1 MAIFGKKSKALE
13 KLKAI
18 EQQGFTP
25 LNTFNLKNQIM
36 AKEAAIDSQVGTT
49 DSGED
54 IYYNTWLQVNQWAD
68 YFCGAFKYEASEF
81 KHNIAINRALRA
93 GFIYGAV
100 GVWNNNGTPEL
111 VQVRDRRAAG
121 ETYEIIIVYDDSER
135 YYPAK
140 DPEMFKKV
148 PKKDVVIYQ
157 FDSLGYSAFLT
168 LQPVLKFER
177 LAQKALY
184 NETLVLPTRI
194 LHDVDAGNPSTKA
207 AKQFVHFNSSMIHRM
222 DGGTDRFT
230 ALALATNTEP
240 LLQTIEYTKNYYYDL
255 VGRRTNSDFKRAHS
269 LDSEISAAE
278 KNCQAIETSRYLFL
292 KKFLREYSML
302 FDIEINLENLNGELT
317 NVFDKMEL
325 GGSEDETKP
334 NDNTNKLK

>member
-1 MAIFGKKSKALE
+1 MGLFGKKSKAIE
-13 KLKAI
+13 KLNQI
-18 EQQGFTP
+18 EQQGFVP
-25 LNTFNLKNQIM
+25 LNTFNLENQIM
-36 AKEAAIDSQVGTT
+36 AKEAAIDSQVGNTNT
-49 DSGED
+49 GDD

-68 YFCGAFKYEASEF
+68 YFCGTFKYEANEF

-93 GFIYGAV
+93 GFIYGSV

-111 VQVRDRRAAG
+111 VQVRDRRSPT
-121 ETYEIIIVYDDSER
+121 EYYEIIIIYDDSER

-140 DPEMFKKV
+140 NPDMFKKV

-177 LAQKALY
+177 LTQKALY

-207 AKQFVHFNSSMIHRM
+207 AKQFVQFNSSMIHRM
-222 DGGTDRFT
+222 DGGTDRFSG
-230 ALALATNTEP
+230 LALATNTEP

-255 VGRRTNSDFKRAHS
+255 LGRRTNSDFKRAHS

-302 FDIEINLENLNGELT
+302 FDVSINLENLNGEMMS
-317 NVFDKMEL
+317 VFDNMET
-325 GGSEDETKP
+325 GGKEDEVKSNDRTK
-334 NDNTNKLK
+334 

>member
-1 MAIFGKKSKALE
+1 MALFGKKSKAIE
-13 KLKAI
+13 KLNQI
-18 EQQGFTP
+18 EQQGFVP
-25 LNTFNLKNQIM
+25 LNTFNLENQIM
-36 AKEAAIDSQVGTT
+36 AKEAAIDSQVGNTNT
-49 DSGED
+49 GDD

-68 YFCGAFKYEASEF
+68 YFCGTFKYEASEF

-93 GFIYGAV
+93 GFIYGSV

-111 VQVRDRRAAG
+111 VQVRDRRSPN
-121 ETYEIIIVYDDSER
+121 EYYEIIIIYDDSER

-140 DPEMFKKV
+140 NPEMFKKV
-148 PKKDVVIYQ
+148 PKKDIVIYQ

-177 LAQKALY
+177 LTQKALY

-207 AKQFVHFNSSMIHRM
+207 AKQFVQFNSSMIHRM

-230 ALALATNTEP
+230 GLALDTNTEP

-255 VGRRTNSDFKRAHS
+255 LGRRTNSDFKRAHS

-302 FDIEINLENLNGELT
+302 FDVAINLENLNGEMMS
-317 NVFDKMEL
+317 VFDSMET
-325 GGSEDETKP
+325 GGGEDETTSVDRS
-334 NDNTNKLK
+334 N

>member
-1 MAIFGKKSKALE
+1 MALFGKKSKAIE
-13 KLKAI
+13 KLNQI
-18 EQQGFTP
+18 EQQGFVP
-25 LNTFNLKNQIM
+25 LNTFNLENQIM
-36 AKEAAIDSQVGTT
+36 AKEAAIDSQVGNTNT
-49 DSGED
+49 GDD

-68 YFCGAFKYEASEF
+68 YFCGTFKYEASEF

-93 GFIYGAV
+93 GFIYGSV

-111 VQVRDRRAAG
+111 VQVRDRRSPT
-121 ETYEIIIVYDDSER
+121 EYYEIIIIYDDSER

-140 DPEMFKKV
+140 NPEMFKKV
-148 PKKDVVIYQ
+148 PKKDIVIYQ

-177 LAQKALY
+177 LTQKALY

-207 AKQFVHFNSSMIHRM
+207 AKQFVQFNSSMIHRM

-230 ALALATNTEP
+230 GLALATNTEP

-255 VGRRTNSDFKRAHS
+255 LGRRTNSDFKRAHS
-269 LDSEISAAE
+269 LDSQISAAE
-278 KNCQAIETSRYLFL
+278 RNWQSIETSRYLFL

-302 FDIEINLENLNGELT
+302 FDVAINLENLNGEMMS
-317 NVFDKMEL
+317 VFDSMET
-325 GGSEDETKP
+325 GGGEDETTSVDRS
-334 NDNTNKLK
+334 N

>member
-1 MAIFGKKSKALE
+1 MGLFGKKSKAIE
-13 KLKAI
+13 KLNQI
-18 EQQGFTP
+18 EQQGFVP
-25 LNTFNLKNQIM
+25 LNTFNLENQIM
-36 AKEAAIDSQVGTT
+36 AKEAAIDSQVGNTNT
-49 DSGED
+49 GDD

-68 YFCGAFKYEASEF
+68 YFCGTFKYEANEF

-93 GFIYGAV
+93 GFIYGSV

-111 VQVRDRRAAG
+111 VQVRDRRSPT
-121 ETYEIIIVYDDSER
+121 EYYEIIIIYDDSER

-140 DPEMFKKV
+140 NPEMFKKV
-148 PKKDVVIYQ
+148 PKKDIVIYQ

-177 LAQKALY
+177 LTQKALY

-207 AKQFVHFNSSMIHRM
+207 AKQFVQFNSSMIHRM

-230 ALALATNTEP
+230 GLALATNTEP

-255 VGRRTNSDFKRAHS
+255 LGRRTNSDFKRAHS

-302 FDIEINLENLNGELT
+302 FDVAINLENLNGEMMS
-317 NVFDKMEL
+317 VFDSMET
-325 GGSEDETKP
+325 GGGDDETTSVDRS
-334 NDNTNKLK
+334 N

>member
-1 MAIFGKKSKALE
+1 MGLFGKKSKAIE
-13 KLKAI
+13 KLNQI
-18 EQQGFTP
+18 EQQGFVP
-25 LNTFNLKNQIM
+25 LNTFNLENQIM
-36 AKEAAIDSQVGTT
+36 AKEAAIDSQVGNTNT
-49 DSGED
+49 GDD

-68 YFCGAFKYEASEF
+68 YFCGTFKYEASEF

-93 GFIYGAV
+93 GFIYGSV

-111 VQVRDRRAAG
+111 VQVRDRRSPT
-121 ETYEIIIVYDDSER
+121 EYYEIIIIYDDSER

-140 DPEMFKKV
+140 NPEMFKKV
-148 PKKDVVIYQ
+148 PKKDIVIYQ

-177 LAQKALY
+177 LTQKALY

-207 AKQFVHFNSSMIHRM
+207 AKQFVQFNSSMIHRM

-230 ALALATNTEP
+230 GLALATNTEP

-255 VGRRTNSDFKRAHS
+255 LGRRTNSDFKRAHS

-302 FDIEINLENLNGELT
+302 FDVAINLENLNGEMMS
-317 NVFDKMEL
+317 VFDSMET
-325 GGSEDETKP
+325 GGKEDEVKSNDTK
-334 NDNTNKLK
+334 NNLN

>member
-1 MAIFGKKSKALE
+1 MALFGKKSKAIE
-13 KLKAI
+13 KLNQI
-18 EQQGFTP
+18 EQQGFVP
-25 LNTFNLKNQIM
+25 LNTFNLENQIM
-36 AKEAAIDSQVGTT
+36 AKEAAIDSQVGNTNT
-49 DSGED
+49 GDD

-68 YFCGAFKYEASEF
+68 YFCGTFKYEANEF

-93 GFIYGAV
+93 GFIYGSV

-111 VQVRDRRAAG
+111 VQVRDRRSPT
-121 ETYEIIIVYDDSER
+121 EYYEIIIIYDDSER

-140 DPEMFKKV
+140 NPEMFKKV
-148 PKKDVVIYQ
+148 PKKDIVIYQ

-168 LQPVLKFER
+168 LEPVLKFER
-177 LAQKALY
+177 LTQKALY

-207 AKQFVHFNSSMIHRM
+207 AKQFVQFNSSMIHRM

-230 ALALATNTEP
+230 GLALATNTEP

-255 VGRRTNSDFKRAHS
+255 LGRRTNSDFKRAHS

-302 FDIEINLENLNGELT
+302 FDVAINLENLNGEMMS
-317 NVFDKMEL
+317 VFDSMET
-325 GGSEDETKP
+325 GGGEDETTSVDRS
-334 NDNTNKLK
+334 N

>member
-1 MAIFGKKSKALE
+1 MGLFGKKSKAIE
-13 KLKAI
+13 KLNQI
-18 EQQGFTP
+18 EQQGFVP
-25 LNTFNLKNQIM
+25 LNTFNLENQIM
-36 AKEAAIDSQVGTT
+36 AKEAAIDSQVGNTNT
-49 DSGED
+49 GDD

-68 YFCGAFKYEASEF
+68 YFCGTFKYEANEF

-93 GFIYGAV
+93 GFIYGSV

-111 VQVRDRRAAG
+111 VQVRDRRSPT
-121 ETYEIIIVYDDSER
+121 EYYEIIIIYDDSER

-140 DPEMFKKV
+140 NPEMFKKV
-148 PKKDVVIYQ
+148 PKKDIVIYQ

-177 LAQKALY
+177 LTQKALY

-207 AKQFVHFNSSMIHRM
+207 AKQFVQFNSSMIHRM

-230 ALALATNTEP
+230 GLALATNTEP

-255 VGRRTNSDFKRAHS
+255 LGRRTNSDFKRAHS

-302 FDIEINLENLNGELT
+302 FDVAINLENLNGEMMS
-317 NVFDKMEL
+317 VFDSMET
-325 GGSEDETKP
+325 GGGEDETTSVDRS
-334 NDNTNKLK
+334 N

>member
-1 MAIFGKKSKALE
+1 MAIFGKKSKAIE
-13 KLKAI
+13 KLNQI
-18 EQQGFTP
+18 EQKGFVP
-25 LNTFNLKNQIM
+25 LNTFNLENQIM
-36 AKEAAIDSQVGTT
+36 AKEAAIDSQVGNTNT
-49 DSGED
+49 GDD

-68 YFCGAFKYEASEF
+68 YFCGTFKYEANEF

-93 GFIYGAV
+93 GFIYGSV

-111 VQVRDRRAAG
+111 VQVRDRRSPT
-121 ETYEIIIVYDDSER
+121 EYYEIIIIYDDSER

-140 DPEMFKKV
+140 NPEMFKKV
-148 PKKDVVIYQ
+148 PKKDIVIYQ
-157 FDSLGYSAFLT
+157 FDSLGYPAFLT

-177 LAQKALY
+177 LTQKALY

-207 AKQFVHFNSSMIHRM
+207 AKQFVQFNSSMIHRM

-230 ALALATNTEP
+230 GLALATNTEP

-255 VGRRTNSDFKRAHS
+255 LGRRTNSDFKRAHS

-302 FDIEINLENLNGELT
+302 FDVAINLENLNGEMMS
-317 NVFDKMEL
+317 VFDSMET
-325 GGSEDETKP
+325 GGNEDETTSVDRS
-334 NDNTNKLK
+334 N

>member
-1 MAIFGKKSKALE
+1 MGLFGKKSKAIE
-13 KLKAI
+13 KLNQI
-18 EQQGFTP
+18 EQQGFVP
-25 LNTFNLKNQIM
+25 LNTFNLENQIM
-36 AKEAAIDSQVGTT
+36 AKEAAIDSQVGNTNT
-49 DSGED
+49 GDD

-68 YFCGAFKYEASEF
+68 YFCGTFKYEASEF

-93 GFIYGAV
+93 GFIYGSV

-111 VQVRDRRAAG
+111 VQVRDRRSPT
-121 ETYEIIIVYDDSER
+121 EYYEIIIIYDDSER

-140 DPEMFKKV
+140 NPEMFKKV
-148 PKKDVVIYQ
+148 PKKDIVIYQ

-177 LAQKALY
+177 LTQKALY

-207 AKQFVHFNSSMIHRM
+207 AKQFVQFNSSMIHRM

-230 ALALATNTEP
+230 GLALATNTEP

-255 VGRRTNSDFKRAHS
+255 LGRRTNSDFKRAHS

-302 FDIEINLENLNGELT
+302 FDVAINLENLNGEMMS
-317 NVFDKMEL
+317 VFDSMET
-325 GGSEDETKP
+325 GGGEDETTSVDRS
-334 NDNTNKLK
+334 N